1 MPISEAARA
10 DLYTGLAEVLGPD
23 RAEILMAQL
32 PRFDPA
38 EVATKTGLAELGAG
52 LAATRSD
59 LSGLAAATK
68 SDFVEVR
75 GELRD
80 GLAAVNQ
87 RLDRL
92 FLTLLVGMF
101 GVVAALIG
109 LVFTVA

>member
-23 RAEILMAQL
+23 RAETLMAQL
-32 PRFDPA
+32 PRFDPID
-38 EVATKTGLAELGAG
+38 V
-52 LAATRSD
+52 
-59 LSGLAAATK
+59 ATK
-68 SDFVEVR
+68 SDLAELR
-75 GELRD
+75 TELRAELRD

-101 GVVAALIG
+101 GLVAAVVGVILSIS
-109 LVFTVA
+109 